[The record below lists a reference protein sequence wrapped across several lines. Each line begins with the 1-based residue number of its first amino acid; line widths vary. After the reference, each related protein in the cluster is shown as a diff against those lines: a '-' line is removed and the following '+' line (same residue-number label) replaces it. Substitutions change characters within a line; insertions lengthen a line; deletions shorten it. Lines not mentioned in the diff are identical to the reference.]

1 MTRTHARASKQKQ
14 NQVRKIDFFTSY
26 NPSLTFMTT
35 LIERHLPLLHSD
47 DKLKTLFPT
56 ETFNV
61 VYGRNKYLKEL
72 LKASLF
78 PIPRRRKCSC
88 VTSCNWWGICKWYMV
103 FSSTFV
109 GTVTSKKYY
118 IRGNFASN
126 STNVIYLVE
135 CINCK
140 YQYVESATS
149 FKQRFQRSLWD
160 C

>member
-1 MTRTHARASKQKQ
+1 
-14 NQVRKIDFFTSY
+14 
-26 NPSLTFMTT
+26 
-35 LIERHLPLLHSD
+35 
-47 DKLKTLFPT
+47 
-56 ETFNV
+56 
-61 VYGRNKYLKEL
+61 
-72 LKASLF
+72 
-78 PIPRRRKCSC
+78 
-88 VTSCNWWGICKWYMV
+88 MV

-140 YQYVESATS
+140 YQYVGSATS

-160 C
+160 CLADSNFVIKQVLLLEDSFVLVVIYIYIYIYMYICMYALCMYMYRFANLPKNQTIPSSAEIARTKKSF

>member
-1 MTRTHARASKQKQ
+1 
-14 NQVRKIDFFTSY
+14 
-26 NPSLTFMTT
+26 
-35 LIERHLPLLHSD
+35 
-47 DKLKTLFPT
+47 
-56 ETFNV
+56 
-61 VYGRNKYLKEL
+61 
-72 LKASLF
+72 
-78 PIPRRRKCSC
+78 
-88 VTSCNWWGICKWYMV
+88 MV

-140 YQYVESATS
+140 YQYVGSATS

-160 C
+160 CQADSNFVIKQVLLLEDSFVLVVIYIYMYICMYALCMYMYRLANLPKNQTIPSSAEIARTKKSFQHPLLTKKPATMTENAQTTIPPNHHKALRLSRSKIKW

>member
-26 NPSLTFMTT
+26 NPSLTCMNT

-78 PIPRRRKCSC
+78 LIPGEENTVVLLV
-88 VTSCNWWGICKWYMV
+88 VTRDASVK
-103 FSSTFV
+103 
-109 GTVTSKKYY
+109 GTWSLAVHLLVLLLVRNITSE
-118 IRGNFASN
+118 
-126 STNVIYLVE
+126 VILQV
-135 CINCK
+135 ILLM
-140 YQYVESATS
+140 S
-149 FKQRFQRSLWD
+149 FI
-160 C
+160 